1 MTKSL
6 WHSATEQLGGH
17 FDWTA
22 TLAASDLAASDQNF
36 GYRTE
41 GSPSKVTVTNA
52 TQEVTVTRAS
62 LREYAALQRARYLRA
77 PRAEKHALLN
87 EVVAVASLH
96 RKAAIRL
103 LRRPPRPPGSRP
115 RSGRPRRYGPAV
127 AAAAQLLSEAT
138 GHIGPHR
145 WHPFLP
151 ELLDRLTR
159 SEIGRASCRER
170 V

>member
-1 MTKSL
+1 
-6 WHSATEQLGGH
+6 
-17 FDWTA
+17 
-22 TLAASDLAASDQNF
+22 
-36 GYRTE
+36 
-41 GSPSKVTVTNA
+41 
-52 TQEVTVTRAS
+52 VTRAS
-62 LREYAALQRARYLRA
+62 LREYAAVQRERYLSARW
-77 PRAEKHALLN
+77 AEKHRLLN
-87 EVVAVASLH
+87 EVVAVTGLH

-103 LRRPPRPPGSRP
+103 LRRPRCPAPSRP

-159 SEIGRASCRER
+159 SGDVEVPPEIDKHLRQVSPATLARLLAPFRRTLPHRGLTTTRAVSRMMWKRLLGDRSTWGLDRGQCPI
-170 V
+170 